1 MINFIPLPP
10 SPKKKKEKKS
20 SSIQLPPLNG
30 EGFVSGKDSSKTRTK
45 QSDDEDEEGG

>member
-10 SPKKKKEKKS
+10 SPHPS
-20 SSIQLPPLNG
+20 NSLPSTKWG
-30 EGFVSGKDSSKTRTK
+30 GVVSGKDSSKTRTK